1 MLKGLYV
8 DVHAYLSDMLSQR
21 TKGPSVYIKCT
32 PEFSINIH
40 LTSCCHPARF
50 QESKGRFNNDA
61 IQQIAGTV
69 DDQ

>member
-1 MLKGLYV
+1 M
-8 DVHAYLSDMLSQR
+8 DVHTYLSYMLIRR
-21 TKGPSVYIKCT
+21 TKGQSVYIKCT

-40 LTSCCHPARF
+40 LTSCCYHARF
-50 QESKGRFNNDA
+50 QESKGSFNNDA